1 MARLGENRY
10 GKSRVRLSRITRAHD
25 PELGERHEFNE
36 WTVRVLLQGDFD
48 ASFTE
53 ADNSCL
59 LPTDTMK
66 NTVYSL
72 ARASRAAN
80 IEEFAMELGDYLL
93 VNNAHVSKVSVEI
106 DEKSWERLQ
115 VDGAPEATTF
125 KLGGPE
131 LETVRAERAR
141 NAAWQ
146 ITSGIDGLTILKTT
160 KSAFTGYIK
169 DKLTTLKPATDRIFG
184 TRATVAWDYAAATPD
199 TGPDFAP
206 EFDLVRARILA
217 ALLKE
222 FAGHMSMSVQ
232 HTLFDMGKA
241 ALQAAPE
248 IARIHFTMPNL
259 HHLLADLSP
268 FGQDNPNHIFV
279 PIDEPH
285 GYIEATIER

>member
-10 GKSRVRLSRITRAHD
+10 GKSRVRLSRITRH
-25 PELGERHEFNE
+25 GERHEFDE
-36 WTVRVLLQGDFD
+36 WSVRVLLQGDFD

-53 ADNSCL
+53 ADNSSL

-66 NTVYSL
+66 NTVYSI
-72 ARASRAAN
+72 ARNSN
-80 IEEFAMELGDYLL
+80 SITIEAFAMELGDYLL
-93 VNNAHVSKVSVEI
+93 KNNPHVSKVGVEI
-106 DEKSWERLQ
+106 ESKAWERV
-115 VDGAPEATTF
+115 VDEGGEEATTF

-131 LETVRAERAR
+131 LATV
-141 NAAWQ
+141 NAAREQGGEWA
-146 ITSGIDGLTILKTT
+146 IHSGIDGLVILKTT

-169 DKLTTLKPATDRIFG
+169 DRLTTLKPATDRIFG
-184 TRATVAWDYAAATPD
+184 TRATAVWKYTTAEL
-199 TGPDFAP
+199 DFAQ
-206 EFDLVRARILA
+206 VRARIVA

-222 FAGHMSMSVQ
+222 FAAHDSMSVQ

-241 ALQAAPE
+241 ALTAAPE
-248 IARIHFTMPNL
+248 IASIKLTMPNL

-285 GYIEATIER
+285 GYIEAVIER

>member
-10 GKSRVRLSRITRAHD
+10 GKSRVRLSRITRHNGRHD
-25 PELGERHEFNE
+25 FNE
-36 WTVRVLLQGDFD
+36 WNVQVLLEGDFET
-48 ASFTE
+48 AFTE
-53 ADNSCL
+53 ADNSKI

-66 NTVYSL
+66 NTVYSV
-72 ARASRAAN
+72 ARGSKAAT

-93 VNNAHVSKVSVEI
+93 ANNQQVSGVCVKVE
-106 DEKSWERLQ
+106 EKSWEHMT

-131 LETVRAERAR
+131 VQTVSAAR
-141 NAAWQ
+141 DQGRTWS
-146 ITSGIDGLTILKTT
+146 ISSGVDGLTILKTT
-160 KSAFTGYIK
+160 KSEFTGYIK

-184 TRATVAWDYAAATPD
+184 TRATVKWDYASGA
-199 TGPDFAP
+199 PDFAQ
-206 EFDLVRARILA
+206 VRARIVA
-217 ALLKE
+217 TLLKE
-222 FAGHMSMSVQ
+222 FAAHYSMSVQ

-241 ALQAAPE
+241 ALASAPE
-248 IARIHFTMPNL
+248 IERIKLTMPNL
-259 HHLLADLSP
+259 HHLLADLSA